1 MTATPTKTCAACG
14 ADAQGNFCSTCGSAL
29 GARTCAQCRAELSA
43 QARFCHRCGAPA
55 PGAATAGTPAGAA
68 EGAGAGPRVV
78 ESRTPWLVAGVV
90 VALLLGL
97 IIYKVWTD
105 RPTPAGSPVMANAG
119 NQGAGGAGPAGAPF
133 AGGAAG
139 GPAPDI
145 SKMTPRE
152 RFDRLFNRVMQAA
165 ERGDTTTVF
174 TFTPMALGAYGQ
186 LDSVDADARYHA
198 AVLQMQVGEFP
209 AALALADTILAQ
221 QPGHLFG
228 YVIRGTVA
236 QFKNDPVA
244 RRLAQ
249 QDFLTHYA
257 QETSSKR
264 VEYLEHKPILD
275 DFKNQADA
283 VGPAGG
289 QTGGR

>member
-14 ADAQGNFCSTCGSAL
+14 ADANGNFCSACGAAL
-29 GARTCAQCRAELSA
+29 GARTCAHCRAELSP
-43 QARFCHRCGAPA
+43 QARFCHRCGTPA
-55 PGAATAGTPAGAA
+55 PGAPAAAAPGAA
-68 EGAGAGPRVV
+68 GGAGVGPRPI
-78 ESRTPWLVAGVV
+78 ESRTPWLVAGAI
-90 VALLLGL
+90 VAVLLGL
-97 IIYKVWTD
+97 IVYKVWTD
-105 RPTPAGSPVMANAG
+105 RPAPAGSPVMANAG
-119 NQGAGGAGPAGAPF
+119 NAVDGAAPAGAAPF
-133 AGGAAG
+133 AGGAA

-152 RFDRLFNRVMQAA
+152 RFDRLFNRIMQAA
-165 ERGDTTTVF
+165 ERGDTATVF

-186 LDSVDADARYHA
+186 LDSIDTDARYHA
-198 AVLQMQVGEFP
+198 AVLDMQVGEFP
-209 AALALADTILAQ
+209 AALALADTILAK

-249 QDFLTHYA
+249 QDFLQHYA
-257 QETSSKR
+257 QETASKR

-275 DFKNQADA
+275 DFKNQAE
-283 VGPAGG
+283 GQEGG
-289 QTGGR
+289 K